1 MMAVGI
7 LLIGSACT
15 IVFFNVNGS
24 EKAGIRSQNIVSEIE
39 ASAAV
44 FQSNSL
50 KDYNE
55 GKIVLCPARESQSMN
70 YQFVSDEG
78 LRFTGILTIPQL
90 ELTLPVCSDFSME
103 NMTDY
108 PCIYSGDLS
117 DDNVIIAA
125 HNYSRHFGSI
135 GSLDPGDKIILKT
148 VSGTENVYEVF
159 SVDIIPGD
167 RKDEMISGDWDLTL
181 FTCTIN
187 GVNRVTVRCLRD
199 KW

>member
-1 MMAVGI
+1 MAVGA
-7 LLIGSACT
+7 LLISSACS
-15 IVFFNVNGS
+15 IVLFNLS
-24 EKAGIRSQNIVSEIE
+24 QSRRAEIRSEQMVSEIE

-50 KDYNE
+50 KDYDE
-55 GKIVLCPARESQSMN
+55 GKIVLCHDSESQSID
-70 YQFVSDEG
+70 YQFVSDQG
-78 LRFTGILTIPQL
+78 LKYTGILCIPKL

-135 GSLDPGDKIILKT
+135 GFLDPGDKIILKT
-148 VSGTENVYEVF
+148 VSGTQNVYEVF

-167 RKDEMISGDWDLTL
+167 RKDEMVSGDWNLTL
-181 FTCTIN
+181 FTCTTN
-187 GVNRVTVRCLRD
+187 GVNRVTVRCLRE
-199 KW
+199 K